1 MYTAN
6 DLGYHNLLA
15 EVSQRSENGEF
26 HDTIDR
32 YEKSWVG
39 KNQVIAENQQ
49 TRAAVEL
56 GRIHKLQLTMD
67 VSPRFLEPW
76 CMDPKKYSLET
87 WYNENIQCGT
97 DAIDRDC
104 RKAIDEVVQRI
115 CSSGGLL
122 FNFNRIV
129 KVCICLQ

>member
-76 CMDPKKYSLET
+76 CMDPTEYSLET

-97 DAIDRDC
+97 DAFDRDC
-104 RKAIDEVVQRI
+104 RKAIDI
-115 CSSGGLL
+115 
-122 FNFNRIV
+122 
-129 KVCICLQ
+129 